1 MAHHQ
6 ILIIGGGTG
15 GIMTAAQ
22 LKRKDSKLDVAII
35 EPSDKHYYQPAW
47 TLVGAGTYDYQDTI
61 REEKRYIP
69 KGVKWI
75 KDRVTELDPKEN
87 ALDTA
92 ENGRLT
98 YDYLVVSPGV
108 VNNLDA
114 IDGLKD
120 TLGKNGVCSVYTDPN
135 YVWEVLKNTHK
146 GQAVFTQPAGAFK
159 CGGAPQKIM
168 YLSEHH
174 FRKKGVRE
182 DVNVVFATPGSVIF
196 GVKDFKETL
205 DKIIE
210 ERDIYFKPFHKPIAI
225 DGPNKTVTFEITDT
239 EKAALEV
246 NDTLGEKKI
255 DGNKLTMPFDML
267 HTAPP
272 QQAPDFVRNSE
283 LAYAEG
289 PMKGYGEV
297 DIHTLQHKTFANVFI
312 LGDSAGLPTA
322 KTGAAIRKQAPV
334 VVENILEL
342 IAHQKISDAAYD
354 GYSSCPLVTG
364 YGSMVLAEFKYDNVR
379 DSDPLIST
387 FVDTS
392 KEQYSMWLLK
402 KYGLPYLY
410 WNHMLRG
417 RL

>member
-47 TLVGAGTYDYQDTI
+47 TLVGAGTYDYQKTI

-75 KDRVTELDPKEN
+75 KDWVKSLDPKEN
-87 ALDTA
+87 AVDTA
-92 ENGRLT
+92 EQGRLT
-98 YDYLVVSPGV
+98 YDYLIVSPGM

-135 YVWEVLKNTHK
+135 YVWEVLKNTQK

-168 YLSEHH
+168 YLAEHH
-174 FRKKGVRE
+174 FRKKGVRK

-225 DGPNKTVTFEITDT
+225 DGPNKIVTFEITDA

-246 NDTLGEKKI
+246 IDTLGEKKI
-255 DGNKLTMPFDML
+255 EGNILTMPFDML

-272 QQAPDFVRNSE
+272 MRAPDFVRHSE
-283 LAYAEG
+283 LAYADG

-297 DIHTLQHKTFANVFI
+297 DIHSLQNKNFANVFI
-312 LGDSAGLPTA
+312 IGDAAGLPTA

-342 IAHQKISDAAYD
+342 MAHQKLSEERYE

-387 FVDTS
+387 FVDTTQ
-392 KEQYSMWLLK
+392 EQYSMWLLK

>member
-22 LKRKDSKLDVAII
+22 LKRKNSKLDVAII
-35 EPSDKHYYQPAW
+35 EPSEKHYYQPAW

-75 KDRVTELDPKEN
+75 KDWVTALDPKKN

-92 ENGRLT
+92 DGGQIT

-114 IDGLKD
+114 IEGLKD
-120 TLGKNGVCSVYTDPN
+120 TLGQNNVCSVYTDPN
-135 YVWEVLKNTHK
+135 YVWDVLKNTKK

-174 FRKKGVRE
+174 FRKKGVRD
-182 DVNVVFATPGSVIF
+182 DVNVIFATPGTVIF
-196 GVKDFKETL
+196 GVEEFKETL

-210 ERDIYFKPFHKPIAI
+210 ERNIFFKPYHKPVAV
-225 DGPNKTVTFEITDT
+225 DGPNKTATFEITDM
-239 EKAALEV
+239 EKATIEI
-246 NDTLGEKKI
+246 NDDLGEKI
-255 DGNKLTMPFDML
+255 IEGNHLTIPFDMF

-272 QQAPDFVRNSE
+272 QQAPDFLRNSE
-283 LAYAEG
+283 LVHSEG
-289 PMKGYGEV
+289 PMKGFGEV
-297 DIHTLQHKTFANVFI
+297 DINTLQHKTYANVFI
-312 LGDSAGLPTA
+312 IGDSAALPTA

-342 IAHQKISDAAYD
+342 IAHQKISDAQYE

-364 YGSMVLAEFKYDNVR
+364 YGSMVLAEFKYGNVR
-379 DSDPLIST
+379 DSDPIIST
-387 FVDTS
+387 FVDTT
-392 KEQYSMWLLK
+392 KERYSMWLLK

>member
-22 LKRKDSKLDVAII
+22 LKRKNSKLDVAII

-69 KGVKWI
+69 NGVKWI
-75 KDRVTELDPKEN
+75 RDWVTQLDPKEH
-87 ALDTA
+87 ALDTK
-92 ENGRLT
+92 ETGRIT
-98 YDYLVVSPGV
+98 YDYLVVSPGLI
-108 VNNLDA
+108 NNLDA
-114 IDGLKD
+114 IKGLKE
-120 TLGKNGVCSVYTDPN
+120 TLGKNKVGSVYTDPN
-135 YVWEVLKNTHK
+135 YVWECLKSTQK

-174 FRKKGVRE
+174 FRKKGVRD
-182 DVNVVFATPGSVIF
+182 DVNVVFATPGTVIF
-196 GVKDFKETL
+196 GVKEFKETL

-210 ERDIYFKPFHKPIAI
+210 ERNIFFKPYHKPVAI
-225 DGPNKTVTFEITDT
+225 DGPNKTITFEITDT
-239 EKAALEV
+239 EKAAIEV
-246 NDTLGEKKI
+246 DDKLQEKKI
-255 DGNKLTMPFDML
+255 DGNHLILPFDML

-272 QQAPDFVRNSE
+272 QQTPDFLRNSE
-283 LAYAEG
+283 LVHQDG
-289 PMKGYGEV
+289 PMQGFGEV
-297 DIHTLQHKTFANVFI
+297 DIHTLQHKNYPEIFI
-312 LGDSAGLPTA
+312 LGDAAGLPTA

-334 VVENILEL
+334 VVDNIIEL
-342 IAHQKISDAAYD
+342 MTHKTLSDAEYE

-364 YGSMVLAEFKYDNVR
+364 YGSMVLAEFKYGNVR
-379 DSDPLIST
+379 DSDPMIST
-387 FVDTS
+387 FVDTT
-392 KEQYSMWLLK
+392 KERYSMWLLK